1 MLTLIHNPQSRSSR
15 LIWLL
20 EELGLPFD
28 IRYVSIPRM
37 DGTGT
42 PDSNNPHPDKKVPA
56 LLDGD
61 RLITESAAI
70 CLYLTDMAPEA
81 GIGPKAGDPLRGDYL
96 TWLFYYA
103 GVVEPVMTAQFGGFA
118 DQPAFIR
125 TFRGRAEMD
134 ARMVKALEQHKFL
147 VGPNF
152 TSVDILFAS
161 MGMWA
166 REMLP
171 AGALVDSYIATCLAR
186 PALARANQKDAKP
199 A

>member
-1 MLTLIHNPQSRSSR
+1 MLTLIHNPKSRSSR

-37 DGTGT
+37 DGTGA
-42 PDSNNPHPDKKVPA
+42 PDPNNPHPDKKVPA

-61 RLITESAAI
+61 KLITESAAI

-81 GIGPKAGDPLRGDYL
+81 GIAPKPGDPLRGEYL
-96 TWLFYYA
+96 SWLFYYA
-103 GVVEPVMTAQFGGFA
+103 GVVEPVMTAQYGGFG
-118 DQPAFIR
+118 DNPAFIR

-134 ARMVKALEQHKFL
+134 ARMIKALEHHAFL
-147 VGPNF
+147 LGPNF
-152 TSVDILFAS
+152 TGVDILFSS

-171 AGALVDSYIATCLAR
+171 AGALVDSYIAACMAR
-186 PALARANQKDAKP
+186 PALTRSYHKDAGP
-199 A
+199 N